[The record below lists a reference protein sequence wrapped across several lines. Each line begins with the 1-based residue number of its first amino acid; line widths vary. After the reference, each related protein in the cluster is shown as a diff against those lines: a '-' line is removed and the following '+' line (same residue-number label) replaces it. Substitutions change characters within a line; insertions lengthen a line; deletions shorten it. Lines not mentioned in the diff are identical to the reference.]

1 MVDCFECRIKLGWNS
16 PKINGKK
23 MKEVQQLVKFSDN
36 VLDRMNDK
44 DVLCGDCNDKFGK
57 RHALE
62 LYNYDKNT
70 LSEKEWENYL
80 KMPETKVIVQEAERI
95 LTEQHSTSTTSPT
108 GGALPSTT
116 SPTGGALP
124 STTSPTGG
132 ALPSTNSAVP
142 KSTSNTTSSNQ
153 SNMAT
158 ISADQLRAL
167 TSSRH
172 DEFKA
177 QWDKNGLVQFKNDK
191 IVILKRMVGQQ
202 VQFIVAY
209 DKITEEGYRLMAI
222 DEGMTAQGSGFSG
235 GASAYFYFQKMDY
248 VR

>member
-95 LTEQHSTSTTSPT
+95 LTEQHST
-108 GGALPSTT
+108 
-116 SPTGGALP
+116 

>member
-95 LTEQHSTSTTSPT
+95 LTEQHST
-108 GGALPSTT
+108 
-116 SPTGGALP
+116 

-235 GASAYFYFQKMDY
+235 GASAYFYFQKMDF

>member
-108 GGALPSTT
+108 GGALPST
-116 SPTGGALP
+116 
-124 STTSPTGG
+124 
-132 ALPSTNSAVP
+132 NSAVP

-167 TSSRH
+167 TSSKH

-177 QWDKNGLVQFKNDK
+177 QWDKTGLVQFKNDK
-191 IVILKRMVGQQ
+191 IAILKRMVGQQ

>member
-1 MVDCFECRIKLGWNS
+1 MVDCFDCGKNISWKEAKRSKQDMKLIGDQA
-16 PKINGKK
+16 GFED
-23 MKEVQQLVKFSDN
+23 EVEKRMDEK
-36 VLDRMNDK
+36 DR
-44 DVLCGDCNDKFGK
+44 LCIPCVEALHA
-57 RHALE
+57 RHALKV
-62 LYNYDKNT
+62 YNYFKSNMNE
-70 LSEKEWENYL
+70 SQWENY
-80 KMPETKVIVQEAERI
+80 KKDWPTVVEKAEQKPKGV
-95 LTEQHSTSTTSPT
+95 LPSGFSTTESPT
-108 GGALPSTT
+108 SEATV
-116 SPTGGALP
+116 
-124 STTSPTGG
+124 
-132 ALPSTNSAVP
+132 STNSALP

>member
-95 LTEQHSTSTTSPT
+95 LTEQHST
-108 GGALPSTT
+108 
-116 SPTGGALP
+116 

-235 GASAYFYFQKMDY
+235 GASAYFYFQKMEY

>member
-95 LTEQHSTSTTSPT
+95 LTEQHSTSTRI
-108 GGALPSTT
+108 
-116 SPTGGALP
+116 
-124 STTSPTGG
+124 
-132 ALPSTNSAVP
+132 
-142 KSTSNTTSSNQ
+142 SSSEADKYANQ
-153 SNMAT
+153 WASGQISYGEYERKAMASMEYYGNQYVYEMES
-158 ISADQLRAL
+158 I
-167 TSSRH
+167 
-172 DEFKA
+172 
-177 QWDKNGLVQFKNDK
+177 
-191 IVILKRMVGQQ
+191 
-202 VQFIVAY
+202 Y
-209 DKITEEGYRLMAI
+209 DKIII
-222 DEGMTAQGSGFSG
+222 D
-235 GASAYFYFQKMDY
+235 
-248 VR
+248 

>member
-1 MVDCFECRIKLGWNS
+1 MANCFDC
-16 PKINGKK
+16 GKK
-23 MKEVQQLVKFSDN
+23 FGWSDHKFTPLNDANEIGIQDELANSMNEADSVCLDCLIKFQIRNALEYYKHFEKTMKPKEFEKWK
-36 VLDRMNDK
+36 K
-44 DVLCGDCNDKFGK
+44 DVDGRVFDEAQRQL
-57 RHALE
+57 RE
-62 LYNYDKNT
+62 
-70 LSEKEWENYL
+70 ENSDT
-80 KMPETKVIVQEAERI
+80 ETD
-95 LTEQHSTSTTSPT
+95 PT
-108 GGALPSTT
+108 GGAT
-116 SPTGGALP
+116 
-124 STTSPTGG
+124 
-132 ALPSTNSAVP
+132 PSTNSAVP

-191 IVILKRMVGQQ
+191 IAILKRMVGQQ

-222 DEGMTAQGSGFSG
+222 DEGITAQGSGFTG
-235 GASAYFYFQKMDY
+235 GATAYFYFQKMDF
-248 VR
+248 VK

>member
-70 LSEKEWENYL
+70 LSEKEWENYF

-108 GGALPSTT
+108 GGALPSTE
-116 SPTGGALP
+116 SPTSEA
-124 STTSPTGG
+124 TV
-132 ALPSTNSAVP
+132 STNSAVP

>member
-95 LTEQHSTSTTSPT
+95 LTEQHST
-108 GGALPSTT
+108 STT

-235 GASAYFYFQKMDY
+235 GASAYFYFQKMDF

>member
-95 LTEQHSTSTTSPT
+95 LTEQHST
-108 GGALPSTT
+108 STT